1 MSDIYVFSSNDNT
14 NDYTTMGLVGA
25 LTPTE
30 CTFKETANGES
41 IVELTHPIDTF
52 GRYTALQRGNIL
64 AVPVPVRTTP
74 EIHDGKCVTTVWTYK
89 VKPLNQLTSTAQR
102 TLYMW
107 RFSSAPKVAVL
118 NPGEEI
124 TVIYKANE
132 EEPASGEEDIHP
144 WKAKSKRGEGWID
157 PDALELVTTHSIED
171 DPAAIEEIQS
181 PWTVT
186 KQYFRIYETKK
197 SLDEINVTARHISYD
212 LLYNMTRYRMGYE
225 ASLQDILDGVL
236 GNCYAEH
243 QFSAYTTLDATQ
255 TGNWYDLRN
264 PIDVFLNADD
274 GLCARFGV
282 DLIRDNYNLYFLKN
296 PGINRGVRIQYG
308 KNMTGVDFTSSEDE
322 VATRIVPVGEKEDGT
337 KLYLDDEIA
346 FPGVLKYNSRGNTV
360 KELQRRLVQ
369 LGYSVGS
376 TGVDGI
382 FEWRTENGLNA
393 FKADANL
400 PQDGIYDEA
409 THEALME
416 ALGISSQPYID
427 SEHIND
433 YPIIHVYELKCEN
446 CTVGTQEDG
455 GGKVTEEIARARMR
469 QQVEDL
475 LESGCDLPKIEMS
488 VEFVNLGDTE
498 EYKQF
503 RNLENCFLY
512 DYVIVQHPTMDI
524 DVTAQIMEIE
534 WDCLLDRMVSVE
546 IGSVGKTLANTGIT
560 SWQIPNGFS
569 GSKIAGGTIPGG
581 ALQSDIISVRHMQ
594 ANSINTE
601 ALQAACVTAVK
612 IAAGAIEANHISVE
626 AIDAVLANIDTAVI
640 EKAEIDWA
648 EIASLA
654 AEIANIA
661 KAQITEA
668 NINQANINWANI
680 ANLSAAVAQIARAE
694 IENAVIT
701 SAQIDDL
708 AAAVAEIVHAE
719 VGVGEFNLA
728 EIKNLLANALIL
740 EQGSAGSM
748 TITNLIVTQAN
759 MLGAVIKNLVIPGE
773 DGKYYEIVVGTDG
786 KLSTEEVTVTEG
798 EIEAGELDD
807 GRQIVTTTV
816 NAESIN
822 GTSITAQQ
830 AILNTI
836 LTQALTAGQITAGE
850 ALIASATI
858 PTLYTTSIEAI
869 GNSLTFSA
877 NEKIQMI
884 VSNLNGTTEDL
895 TAYIAATNAELENLQ
910 GQIDGAITTWFYEVA
925 PANSNP
931 PASGWTTTE
940 EKNIHLGDLYYDTIT
955 GYCYRW
961 QVQNNLYGWQRI
973 TDTDVTKALSD
984 AAAAQDTADSKRRV
998 FVSTPVPPYDVGD
1011 LWTQGAA
1018 GEILRCQTAKT
1029 GQQSYAA
1036 GDWVKAS
1043 KYTDDAKAEA
1053 VEAELETQVSIL
1065 DGKIELRATKA
1076 EVEAVEKK
1084 IDGLEVGGTNLL
1096 RETRSFINWEVPS
1109 DSVDYVTTAK
1119 DAEDFTVATVSVS
1132 GATGNTWKRIASP
1145 EIAASSV
1152 KEKQFVVSVM
1162 CMVDDV
1168 DALEG
1173 MYPVIGVSGYVED
1186 GSPWTRNV
1194 YKAVSTE
1201 SSLTNQP
1208 ELISGQWFKFC
1219 LYGSFTED
1227 FLSNTDAQVP
1237 WADIAEFRVLLYLQ
1251 RNGRIHWKQAKL
1263 EIGTVATDWSPAP
1276 QDTEPYVSDEPPD
1289 REPVTGRLWVDESE
1303 QPSVIR
1309 KWRGADVPTAREYTY
1324 DVYGRGKN
1332 LIPPPA
1338 SAQTAGGV
1346 TYTPQSDGTI
1356 IASGTCSGTGS
1367 LTLYKGVL
1375 PPGEYTISGGAG
1387 GIQVILG
1394 VIDNRDYWVRTIV
1407 YSSNGVARTGVVDAL
1422 SGSEAYHRVYLQP
1435 VSSLVGTE
1443 VDNIIISPQLE
1454 HGSAAT
1460 GFEAYEDIPALS
1472 IDNAHGQIKS
1482 VAVEAGCDAAWKNL
1496 IDINNLTLTLNTA
1509 STIRKDQIRIYTTG
1523 NGGTWRGASTPR
1535 FLLRAGVAYTLS
1547 ARLVTCVSGDARV
1560 SARRASDN
1568 VIINDLSLDFGDQP
1582 ASMHKTYTPDA
1593 DIEVYFTAFCSN
1605 STVLTGD
1612 VTFRGIQ
1619 LETGE
1624 TATAYEA
1631 YKGLAGQESVK
1642 ITACGKNLFDLSTLA
1657 PSHAGTAVETGE
1669 NSVHVSTTGSGG
1681 VYRGANSEPFWI
1693 RKGVP
1698 YALSAT
1704 LAEYGSGNARV
1715 GLRGAD
1721 DDTFLDGAY
1730 VIFAAAT
1737 GRLTAAF
1744 TPASDGRVYLS
1755 ALCTDGTTLT
1765 GDCTFADIQ
1774 LEAGNAATEYE
1785 PYHNMGGGEI
1795 RAGGNAADPN
1805 EIEYGGLYGPSE
1817 ENPGA
1822 EWVTNTR
1829 LRTGYIPLPNA
1840 LIDGV
1845 FKVNV
1850 IPSGLALTAAYM
1862 FDADKQML
1870 GSSISNAVPG
1880 GYVRLVF
1887 RDAESSSAE
1896 IGNDMLEAL
1905 RENLEVYV
1913 DALYGLPG
1921 AKDTVEISVDGDVLV
1936 TRRTGAMEL
1945 NGTEDWTNGFTV
1957 TSVGGLHFTAC
1968 SVNNIKS
1975 VPNDNT
1981 IPKILCSHYPAAAAN
1996 RAWSYENP
2004 VIVQSNNDFNGK
2016 SVRFMTDSASLSEWK
2031 AYLAAQ
2037 YAAGTPVT
2045 VVYELVEPVTE
2056 AMTAIAPITTEP
2068 GQINIL
2074 TDADALTA
2082 TLHGS
2087 GWETVNDTSGLRVDL
2102 SEVDDTLAAL
2112 EEKFG
2117 TLGDTV
2123 AQHAEFIV
2131 SPDKIFAQVAE
2142 ASKYNE
2148 QINALRVEIE
2158 ANTDGITLRKNEIEA
2173 IGDRVS
2179 NIERGVH
2186 IDGSDIGLYS
2196 SDSPFETHVTHEGVV
2211 ISENDMPTITVKEN
2225 KMTSPRAH
2233 ITDSLIFGADA
2244 AVAFRCVN
2252 GHFMMLRYGG

>member
-41 IVELTHPIDTF
+41 IVELTHPIDAF

-74 EIHDGKCVTTVWTYK
+74 EIRDGQCVTTVWTYK

-197 SLDEINVTARHISYD
+197 TIDEISVTARHISYD

-322 VATRIVPVGEKEDGT
+322 VATRIVPVGEKADGT

-376 TGVDGI
+376 TGIDGI
-382 FEWRTENGLNA
+382 FQWRTENGLNA
-393 FKADANL
+393 FKADAGL
-400 PQDGIYDEA
+400 SQDGIYDEA

-488 VEFVNLGDTE
+488 VEFINLGDTE

-594 ANSINTE
+594 AESINTE

-668 NINQANINWANI
+668 NIDEANINWANI
-680 ANLSAAVAQIARAE
+680 ANLTAAVAQIAEAE
-694 IENAVIT
+694 IANATIGT
-701 SAQIDDL
+701 AQIDDL
-708 AAAVAEIVHAE
+708 NAVVAEIIHAQ
-719 VGVGEFNLA
+719 VATGDFSLA
-728 EIKNLLANALIL
+728 EIENLLANALIL

-759 MLGAVIKNLVIPGE
+759 MLGAVIKNLVIPGV

-786 KLSTEEVTVTEG
+786 ELSTEEVTVTEG

-910 GQIDGAITTWFYEVA
+910 GQIDGAITTWFYEV
-925 PANSNP
+925 PPENTNP
-931 PASGWTTTE
+931 PASEWTTTE
-940 EKNIHLGDLYYDTIT
+940 QKNIHLGDLYYDTIA

-961 QVQNNLYGWQRI
+961 QVQNNAYGWQRI

-1053 VEAELETQVSIL
+1053 VEAELEAQVNIL
-1065 DGKIELRATKA
+1065 EGKIELRATKT
-1076 EVEAVEKK
+1076 EVEAAQSAADEAQSEAEFAKPY
-1084 IDGLEVGGTNLL
+1084 ISGTPP
-1096 RETRSFINWEVPS
+1096 EEAPEAGKMW
-1109 DSVDYVTTAK
+1109 VD
-1119 DAEDFTVATVSVS
+1119 
-1132 GATGNTWKRIASP
+1132 TGVSP
-1145 EIAASSV
+1145 EV
-1152 KEKQFVVSVM
+1152 
-1162 CMVDDV
+1162 
-1168 DALEG
+1168 
-1173 MYPVIGVSGYVED
+1173 
-1186 GSPWTRNV
+1186 WR
-1194 YKAVSTE
+1194 
-1201 SSLTNQP
+1201 
-1208 ELISGQWFKFC
+1208 
-1219 LYGSFTED
+1219 
-1227 FLSNTDAQVP
+1227 
-1237 WADIAEFRVLLYLQ
+1237 R
-1251 RNGRIHWKQAKL
+1251 
-1263 EIGTVATDWSPAP
+1263 
-1276 QDTEPYVSDEPPD
+1276 
-1289 REPVTGRLWVDESE
+1289 
-1303 QPSVIR
+1303 
-1309 KWRGADVPTAREYTY
+1309 WRGADVATAREYTETR
-1324 DVYGRGKN
+1324 VGCGKN
-1332 LIPPPA
+1332 LLNDASIVSANTANTTVMIDGHAVRIQGTGATYRSGHTHIYLPA
-1338 SAQTAGGV
+1338 G
-1346 TYTPQSDGTI
+1346 TYTIKAD
-1356 IASGTCSGTGS
+1356 IAVTS
-1367 LTLYKGVL
+1367 
-1375 PPGEYTISGGAG
+1375 
-1387 GIQVILG
+1387 
-1394 VIDNRDYWVRTIV
+1394 
-1407 YSSNGVARTGVVDAL
+1407 GVARITRRASTDGGRTYPSATTDGAPSGANGYTFTVERGGEWNRISFYATWATAEDGDVTYSNIRLYAGTDA
-1422 SGSEAYHRVYLQP
+1422 
-1435 VSSLVGTE
+1435 TE
-1443 VDNIIISPQLE
+1443 FVP
-1454 HGSAAT
+1454 
-1460 GFEAYEDIPALS
+1460 YEDVPFLALNN
-1472 IDNAHGQIKS
+1472 DAGQLQS
-1482 VAVEAGCDAAWKNL
+1482 VAVEAGCEVAWKNL
-1496 IDINNLTLTLNTA
+1496 IDIKAMTLT
-1509 STIRKDQIRIYTTG
+1509 
-1523 NGGTWRGASTPR
+1523 
-1535 FLLRAGVAYTLS
+1535 
-1547 ARLVTCVSGDARV
+1547 
-1560 SARRASDN
+1560 
-1568 VIINDLSLDFGDQP
+1568 
-1582 ASMHKTYTPDA
+1582 
-1593 DIEVYFTAFCSN
+1593 SN
-1605 STVLTGD
+1605 
-1612 VTFRGIQ
+1612 
-1619 LETGE
+1619 

-1631 YKGLAGQESVK
+1631 YKGLVGQESVK

-1657 PSHAGTAVETGE
+1657 ASHTDVTLVAGE

-1681 VYRGANSEPFWI
+1681 VYRGGRSTPFWI

-1704 LAEYGSGNARV
+1704 LAEYVSGNARV
-1715 GLRGAD
+1715 GLRNTYTN
-1721 DDTFLDGAY
+1721 TFLTGAA
-1730 VIFAAAT
+1730 VVFGSTA
-1737 GRLTAAF
+1737 GRLTATF
-1744 TPASDGRVYLS
+1744 TPTSDELVYLS

-1765 GDCTFADIQ
+1765 GDCTFANIQ
-1774 LEAGNAATEYE
+1774 LEIGNAATEYE
-1785 PYHNMGGGEI
+1785 PYRELSNSVIHI
-1795 RAGGNAADPN
+1795 GGNALDPA

-1817 ENPGA
+1817 ENPGS

-1840 LIDGV
+1840 LIEGV
-1845 FKVNV
+1845 FKISA
-1850 IPSGLALTAAYM
+1850 IPSSLVLNAVYM
-1862 FDADKQML
+1862 FNADKQIL
-1870 GSSISNAVPG
+1870 GSSTSDAVPG
-1880 GYVRLVF
+1880 GYMRLTF
-1887 RDAESSSAE
+1887 RDAESGSAE
-1896 IGNDMLEAL
+1896 ISNDALEAL
-1905 RENLEVYV
+1905 REGLEVYV
-1913 DALYGLPG
+1913 DALYGLPE
-1921 AKDTVEISVDGDVLV
+1921 AMDSVDVSVDGDVLV
-1936 TRRTGAMEL
+1936 TRRTKIITMDGA
-1945 NGTEDWTNGFTV
+1945 N
-1957 TSVGGLHFTAC
+1957 
-1968 SVNNIKS
+1968 KS
-1975 VPNDNT
+1975 AVVST
-1981 IPKILCSHYPAAAAN
+1981 IPCASGAYAYVTNAVDGLLADDFPALCSHFAVVSKNAPTSQCAAGTMMAGLSSSGVPNIWFFSDQPTAEAFN
-1996 RAWSYENP
+1996 AWLE
-2004 VIVQSNNDFNGK
+2004 
-2016 SVRFMTDSASLSEWK
+2016 
-2031 AYLAAQ
+2031 AQ
-2037 YAAGTPVT
+2037 AEAGTPVQ
-2045 VVYELVEPVTE
+2045 VVYALAEPKTE
-2056 AMTAIAPITTEP
+2056 AMTAVASIAPES

-2074 TDADALTA
+2074 VDADALTA
-2082 TLHGS
+2082 TIYGS
-2087 GWETVNDTSGLRVDL
+2087 GWEIVNDTSGLRVDI
-2102 SEVDDTLAAL
+2102 SEIDDTLATL
-2112 EEKFG
+2112 EEEFG
-2117 TLGDTV
+2117 MLGDTV
-2123 AQHAEFIV
+2123 AQHSEFIV

-2158 ANTDGITLRKNEIEA
+2158 ANADGITLRKEEIEA
-2173 IGDRVS
+2173 VGGRVS
-2179 NIERGVH
+2179 NIESGVH

-2211 ISENDMPTITVKEN
+2211 ISENDMAMITVKEN
-2225 KMTSPRAH
+2225 KMTSPRVHA
-2233 ITDSLIFGADA
+2233 TDSLIFGADA
-2244 AVAFRCVN
+2244 AVAFRCAN

>member
-14 NDYTTMGLVGA
+14 NDYSTMGLVGA

-41 IVELTHPIDTF
+41 IVELTHPLDSF

-64 AVPVPVRTTP
+64 AVPVPVRTMP
-74 EIHDGKCVTTVWTYK
+74 EIHNGEYVTDVWTYK
-89 VKPLNQLTSTAQR
+89 LKPLSQLTSAAQR

-107 RFSSAPKVAVL
+107 RFSDSPKVALLQEGDEV
-118 NPGEEI
+118 
-124 TVIYKANE
+124 TVTWKANE
-132 EEPASGEEDIHP
+132 NDPASGDQEDNHP
-144 WKAKSKRGEGWID
+144 WKVRSKYGEGWVV
-157 PDALELVTTHSIED
+157 PDSFELVKQHDISGDANSIQEV
-171 DPAAIEEIQS
+171 QS
-181 PWTVT
+181 PWMVT
-186 KQYFRIYETKK
+186 TQYFRIYETQK
-197 SLDEINVTARHISYD
+197 SIDEIAVSARHISYD
-212 LLYNMTRYRMGYE
+212 LLYNLTNYRNGFST
-225 ASLQDILDGVL
+225 SLQDILDGVL
-236 GNCYAEH
+236 NGCYAQH
-243 QFSAYTTLDATQ
+243 QFSAYTTLEGDQ
-255 TGNWYDLRN
+255 SGNYYDDRN
-264 PIDVFLNADD
+264 PIDIFLNEED
-274 GLCARFGV
+274 GLCKRFGV
-282 DLIRDNYNLYFLKN
+282 DVIRDNYNLYFLKN

-308 KNMTGVDFTSSEDE
+308 KNMTGIDFTTSDDE

-337 KLYLDDEIA
+337 KLYLDDSIA
-346 FPGVLKYNSRGNTV
+346 FPGTLQYGSRGNTV
-360 KELQRRLVQ
+360 KELQSRLVS

-376 TGVDGI
+376 TGIDGI

-393 FKADANL
+393 FKADAGL
-400 PQDGIYDEA
+400 PENGIYDEE
-409 THEALME
+409 THKALME
-416 ALGISSQPYID
+416 ALGITSEPYID

-433 YPIIHVYELKCEN
+433 YPIIHVYELQCEN
-446 CTVGTQEDG
+446 CTVGTEEDG

-469 QQVEDL
+469 EQAEKL
-475 LESGCDLPKIEMS
+475 LENGCDQPKIEMS
-488 VEFVNLGDTE
+488 VEFINLGDTE

-594 ANSINTE
+594 AESINTE

-668 NINQANINWANI
+668 NIDEANINWANI
-680 ANLSAAVAQIARAE
+680 ANLTAAVAQIAEAE
-694 IENAVIT
+694 IANATIGT
-701 SAQIDDL
+701 AQIDDL
-708 AAAVAEIVHAE
+708 NAAVAEIIHAQ
-719 VGVGEFNLA
+719 VATGDFSLA

-759 MLGAVIKNLVIPGE
+759 MLGAVIKNLVIPGV

-786 KLSTEEVTVTEG
+786 ELSTEEVTVTEG

-910 GQIDGAITTWFYEVA
+910 GQIDGAITTWFYEV
-925 PANSNP
+925 PPENTNP
-931 PASGWTTTE
+931 PASEWTTTE
-940 EKNIHLGDLYYDTIT
+940 QKNIHLGDLYYDTIT

-961 QVQNNLYGWQRI
+961 QVQNNAYGWQRI

-1053 VEAELETQVSIL
+1053 VEAELEAQVNIL
-1065 DGKIELRATKA
+1065 EGKIELRATKT
-1076 EVEAVEKK
+1076 EVEAAQSAADAAQSEAEFAKPY
-1084 IDGLEVGGTNLL
+1084 ISGTPP
-1096 RETRSFINWEVPS
+1096 EEAPEAGKMW
-1109 DSVDYVTTAK
+1109 VD
-1119 DAEDFTVATVSVS
+1119 
-1132 GATGNTWKRIASP
+1132 TGVSP
-1145 EIAASSV
+1145 EV
-1152 KEKQFVVSVM
+1152 
-1162 CMVDDV
+1162 
-1168 DALEG
+1168 
-1173 MYPVIGVSGYVED
+1173 
-1186 GSPWTRNV
+1186 WR
-1194 YKAVSTE
+1194 
-1201 SSLTNQP
+1201 
-1208 ELISGQWFKFC
+1208 
-1219 LYGSFTED
+1219 
-1227 FLSNTDAQVP
+1227 
-1237 WADIAEFRVLLYLQ
+1237 R
-1251 RNGRIHWKQAKL
+1251 
-1263 EIGTVATDWSPAP
+1263 
-1276 QDTEPYVSDEPPD
+1276 
-1289 REPVTGRLWVDESE
+1289 
-1303 QPSVIR
+1303 
-1309 KWRGADVPTAREYTY
+1309 WRGADVATAREYTETR
-1324 DVYGRGKN
+1324 VGCGKN
-1332 LIPPPA
+1332 LLNDASIVSANTANTTVMIDGHAVRIQGTGATYRSGHTHIYLPA
-1338 SAQTAGGV
+1338 G
-1346 TYTPQSDGTI
+1346 TYTIKAD
-1356 IASGTCSGTGS
+1356 IAVTS
-1367 LTLYKGVL
+1367 
-1375 PPGEYTISGGAG
+1375 
-1387 GIQVILG
+1387 
-1394 VIDNRDYWVRTIV
+1394 
-1407 YSSNGVARTGVVDAL
+1407 GVARIARRASTDGGRTYPSATTDGAPSGANGYTFTVERGGEWNRISFYATWATAEDGDVTYSNIRLYAGTDA
-1422 SGSEAYHRVYLQP
+1422 
-1435 VSSLVGTE
+1435 TE
-1443 VDNIIISPQLE
+1443 FVP
-1454 HGSAAT
+1454 
-1460 GFEAYEDIPALS
+1460 YEDVPFLALNN
-1472 IDNAHGQIKS
+1472 DAGQLQS
-1482 VAVEAGCDAAWKNL
+1482 VAVEAGCEVAWKNL
-1496 IDINNLTLTLNTA
+1496 IDIKAMTLTSNTA
-1509 STIRKDQIRIYTTG
+1509 SAISGDQIRVYTTG
-1523 NGGTWRGASTPR
+1523 DGGTWRGAKTPD
-1535 FLLRAGVAYTLS
+1535 FIVYAGVTYTLS
-1547 ARLVTCVSGDARV
+1547 ASLATYVSGNARLGLRG
-1560 SARRASDN
+1560 ADDN
-1568 VIINDLSLDFGDQP
+1568 TFISEAMLVFGSTTGKLT
-1582 ASMHKTYTPDA
+1582 ATFTP
-1593 DIEVYFTAFCSN
+1593 ETTRKVYFSALCTN
-1605 STVLTGD
+1605 STLTAGD

-1619 LETGE
+1619 METGE

-1631 YKGLAGQESVK
+1631 YKGLVGQESVK

-1657 PSHAGTAVETGE
+1657 ASHTDVTLVAGE

-1681 VYRGANSEPFWI
+1681 VYRGGRSTPFWI

-1704 LAEYGSGNARV
+1704 LAEYVSGNARV
-1715 GLRGAD
+1715 GLRNTYTN
-1721 DDTFLDGAY
+1721 TFLTGAA
-1730 VIFAAAT
+1730 VVFGSTA
-1737 GRLTAAF
+1737 GRLTATF
-1744 TPASDGRVYLS
+1744 TPTSDELVYLS

-1765 GDCTFADIQ
+1765 GDCTFANIQ
-1774 LEAGNAATEYE
+1774 LEIGNAATEYE
-1785 PYHNMGGGEI
+1785 PYRELSNSVIHI
-1795 RAGGNAADPN
+1795 GGNALDPA

-1817 ENPGA
+1817 ESPGS

-1840 LIDGV
+1840 LIEGV
-1845 FKVNV
+1845 FKISA
-1850 IPSGLALTAAYM
+1850 IPSSLVLNAVYI
-1862 FDADKQML
+1862 FNADKQIL
-1870 GSSISNAVPG
+1870 GSSTSDAVPG
-1880 GYVRLVF
+1880 GYMRLTF
-1887 RDAESSSAE
+1887 RDAESGSAE
-1896 IGNDMLEAL
+1896 ISNDALEAL
-1905 RENLEVYV
+1905 REGLEVYV
-1913 DALYGLPG
+1913 DALYGLPE
-1921 AKDTVEISVDGDVLV
+1921 AMDSVDVSVDGDVLV
-1936 TRRTGAMEL
+1936 TRRTKTITMDGA
-1945 NGTEDWTNGFTV
+1945 N
-1957 TSVGGLHFTAC
+1957 
-1968 SVNNIKS
+1968 KS
-1975 VPNDNT
+1975 AVVST
-1981 IPKILCSHYPAAAAN
+1981 IPCASGAYAYVTNAVDGLLADDFPALCSHFAVVSKNAPTSQCVAGTMMAGLSSSGVPNIWFFSDQPTAEAFN
-1996 RAWSYENP
+1996 AWLE
-2004 VIVQSNNDFNGK
+2004 
-2016 SVRFMTDSASLSEWK
+2016 
-2031 AYLAAQ
+2031 AQ
-2037 YAAGTPVT
+2037 AEAGTPVQ
-2045 VVYELVEPVTE
+2045 VVYALAEPKTE
-2056 AMTAIAPITTEP
+2056 AMTAVAPITPES

-2074 TDADALTA
+2074 VDADALTA
-2082 TLHGS
+2082 TIYGS
-2087 GWETVNDTSGLRVDL
+2087 GWEIVNDTSGLRVDI
-2102 SEVDDTLAAL
+2102 SEIDDTLATL
-2112 EEKFG
+2112 EEEFG
-2117 TLGDTV
+2117 MLGDTV
-2123 AQHAEFIV
+2123 AQHSEFIV

-2158 ANTDGITLRKNEIEA
+2158 ANADGITLRKEEIEA
-2173 IGDRVS
+2173 IGGRVS
-2179 NIERGVH
+2179 NIESGVH

-2196 SDSPFETHVTHEGVV
+2196 SDSPFETHVTHKGVV
-2211 ISENDMPTITVKEN
+2211 ISENDMAMITVKEN
-2225 KMTSPRAH
+2225 KMTSPRVHA
-2233 ITDSLIFGADA
+2233 TDSLIFGADA

-2252 GHFMMLRYGG
+2252 GHFMMFRYGG

>member
-14 NDYTTMGLVGA
+14 NDYSTMGLVGA

-41 IVELTHPIDTF
+41 IVELTHPLDSF

-74 EIHDGKCVTTVWTYK
+74 EIQNGEYVTDVWTYK
-89 VKPLNQLTSTAQR
+89 LKPLSQLTSAAQR

-107 RFSSAPKVAVL
+107 RFSDSPKVALLQEGDEV
-118 NPGEEI
+118 
-124 TVIYKANE
+124 TVTWKANE
-132 EEPASGEEDIHP
+132 NDPASGDQEDNHP
-144 WKAKSKRGEGWID
+144 WKVRSKYGEGWVV
-157 PDALELVTTHSIED
+157 PDSFELVKQHDISGDANSIQEV
-171 DPAAIEEIQS
+171 QS
-181 PWTVT
+181 PWMVT
-186 KQYFRIYETKK
+186 TQYFRIYETQK
-197 SLDEINVTARHISYD
+197 SIDEIAVSARHISYD
-212 LLYNMTRYRMGYE
+212 LLYNLTNYRNGFST
-225 ASLQDILDGVL
+225 SLQDILDGVL
-236 GNCYAEH
+236 NGCYAQH
-243 QFSAYTTLDATQ
+243 QFSAYTTLEGDQ
-255 TGNWYDLRN
+255 SGNYYDDRN
-264 PIDVFLNADD
+264 PIDIFLNEED
-274 GLCARFGV
+274 GLCKRFGV
-282 DLIRDNYNLYFLKN
+282 DVIRDNYNLYFLKN

-308 KNMTGVDFTSSEDE
+308 KNMTGIDFTTSDDE

-337 KLYLDDEIA
+337 KLYLDDSIA
-346 FPGVLKYNSRGNTV
+346 FPGTLQYGSRGNTV
-360 KELQRRLVQ
+360 KELQSRLVS

-376 TGVDGI
+376 TGIDGI

-393 FKADANL
+393 FKADAGL
-400 PQDGIYDEA
+400 PENGIYDEE
-409 THEALME
+409 THKALME
-416 ALGISSQPYID
+416 ALGITSEPYID

-433 YPIIHVYELKCEN
+433 YPIIHVYELQCEN
-446 CTVGTQEDG
+446 CTVGTEEDG

-469 QQVEDL
+469 EQAEKL
-475 LESGCDLPKIEMS
+475 LENGCDQPKIEMS
-488 VEFVNLGDTE
+488 VEFINLGDTE

-594 ANSINTE
+594 AESINTE

-668 NINQANINWANI
+668 NIDEANINWANI
-680 ANLSAAVAQIARAE
+680 ANLTAAVAQIAEAE
-694 IENAVIT
+694 IANATIGT
-701 SAQIDDL
+701 AQIDDL
-708 AAAVAEIVHAE
+708 NAAVAEIIHAQ
-719 VGVGEFNLA
+719 VATGDFSLA

-759 MLGAVIKNLVIPGE
+759 MLGAVIQNLVIPGT

-786 KLSTEEVTVTEG
+786 NLSTEEVTVTEG

-910 GQIDGAITTWFYEVA
+910 GQIDGAITTWFYEV
-925 PANSNP
+925 PPENTNP
-931 PASGWTTTE
+931 PASEWTTTE
-940 EKNIHLGDLYYDTIT
+940 QKNIHLGDLYYDAIT

-961 QVQNNLYGWQRI
+961 QVQNNAYGWQRI

-1053 VEAELETQVSIL
+1053 VEAELEAQVNIL
-1065 DGKIELRATKA
+1065 EGKIELRATKT
-1076 EVEAVEKK
+1076 EVEAAQSAADEAQSEAEFAKPY
-1084 IDGLEVGGTNLL
+1084 ISGTPP
-1096 RETRSFINWEVPS
+1096 EEAPEAGKMW
-1109 DSVDYVTTAK
+1109 VD
-1119 DAEDFTVATVSVS
+1119 
-1132 GATGNTWKRIASP
+1132 TGVSP
-1145 EIAASSV
+1145 EV
-1152 KEKQFVVSVM
+1152 
-1162 CMVDDV
+1162 
-1168 DALEG
+1168 
-1173 MYPVIGVSGYVED
+1173 
-1186 GSPWTRNV
+1186 WR
-1194 YKAVSTE
+1194 
-1201 SSLTNQP
+1201 
-1208 ELISGQWFKFC
+1208 
-1219 LYGSFTED
+1219 
-1227 FLSNTDAQVP
+1227 
-1237 WADIAEFRVLLYLQ
+1237 R
-1251 RNGRIHWKQAKL
+1251 
-1263 EIGTVATDWSPAP
+1263 
-1276 QDTEPYVSDEPPD
+1276 
-1289 REPVTGRLWVDESE
+1289 
-1303 QPSVIR
+1303 
-1309 KWRGADVPTAREYTY
+1309 WRGADVATAREYTETR
-1324 DVYGRGKN
+1324 VGCGKN
-1332 LIPPPA
+1332 LLNDASIVSANTANTTVMIDGHAVRIQGTGATYRSGHTHIYLPA
-1338 SAQTAGGV
+1338 G
-1346 TYTPQSDGTI
+1346 TYTIKAD
-1356 IASGTCSGTGS
+1356 IAVTS
-1367 LTLYKGVL
+1367 
-1375 PPGEYTISGGAG
+1375 
-1387 GIQVILG
+1387 
-1394 VIDNRDYWVRTIV
+1394 
-1407 YSSNGVARTGVVDAL
+1407 GVARITRRASTDGGRTYPSATTDGAPSGANGYTFTVERGGEWNCISFYATWATAEDGDVTYSNIRLYAGTDA
-1422 SGSEAYHRVYLQP
+1422 
-1435 VSSLVGTE
+1435 TE
-1443 VDNIIISPQLE
+1443 FVP
-1454 HGSAAT
+1454 
-1460 GFEAYEDIPALS
+1460 YEDVPFLALNN
-1472 IDNAHGQIKS
+1472 DAGQLQS
-1482 VAVEAGCDAAWKNL
+1482 VAVEAGCEVAWKNL
-1496 IDINNLTLTLNTA
+1496 IDIKAMTLTSNTA
-1509 STIRKDQIRIYTTG
+1509 SAISGDQIRVYTTG
-1523 NGGTWRGASTPR
+1523 DGGTWRGAKTPD
-1535 FLLRAGVAYTLS
+1535 FIVYAGVTYTLS
-1547 ARLVTCVSGDARV
+1547 ASLATYVSGNARLGLRG
-1560 SARRASDN
+1560 ADDN
-1568 VIINDLSLDFGDQP
+1568 TFISEAMLVFGSTTGKLT
-1582 ASMHKTYTPDA
+1582 ATFTP
-1593 DIEVYFTAFCSN
+1593 ETTRKVYFSALCTN
-1605 STVLTGD
+1605 STLTAGD

-1631 YKGLAGQESVK
+1631 YKGLVGQESVK

-1657 PSHAGTAVETGE
+1657 ASHTDVTLVAGE

-1681 VYRGANSEPFWI
+1681 VYRGGRSTPFWI

-1704 LAEYGSGNARV
+1704 LAEYVSGNARV
-1715 GLRGAD
+1715 GLRNTYTN
-1721 DDTFLDGAY
+1721 TFLTGAS
-1730 VIFAAAT
+1730 VVFGSTA
-1737 GRLTAAF
+1737 GRLTATF
-1744 TPASDGRVYLS
+1744 TPTFDELVYLS

-1765 GDCTFADIQ
+1765 GDCTFANIQ
-1774 LEAGNAATEYE
+1774 LEIGSTATEYE
-1785 PYHNMGGGEI
+1785 PYRELSNSVIHI
-1795 RAGGNAADPN
+1795 GGNALDPA

-1817 ENPGA
+1817 ENPGS

-1840 LIDGV
+1840 LIEGV
-1845 FKVNV
+1845 FKISA
-1850 IPSGLALTAAYM
+1850 IPSSLVLNAVYM
-1862 FDADKQML
+1862 FNADKQIL
-1870 GSSISNAVPG
+1870 GSSTSDAVPG
-1880 GYVRLVF
+1880 GYMRLTF
-1887 RDAESSSAE
+1887 RDAESGSAE
-1896 IGNDMLEAL
+1896 ISNDALEAL
-1905 RENLEVYV
+1905 REGLEVYV
-1913 DALYGLPG
+1913 DALYGLPE
-1921 AKDTVEISVDGDVLV
+1921 AMDSVDVSVDGDVLV
-1936 TRRTGAMEL
+1936 TRRTKIITMDGA
-1945 NGTEDWTNGFTV
+1945 N
-1957 TSVGGLHFTAC
+1957 
-1968 SVNNIKS
+1968 KS
-1975 VPNDNT
+1975 AVVST
-1981 IPKILCSHYPAAAAN
+1981 IPCASGAYAYMTNAVDGLLADDFPALCSHFAVVSKNAPTSQCAAGTMMAGLSSSGVPNIWFFSDQPTAEAFN
-1996 RAWSYENP
+1996 AWLE
-2004 VIVQSNNDFNGK
+2004 
-2016 SVRFMTDSASLSEWK
+2016 
-2031 AYLAAQ
+2031 AQ
-2037 YAAGTPVT
+2037 AEAGTPVQ
-2045 VVYELVEPVTE
+2045 VVYALAEPKTE
-2056 AMTAIAPITTEP
+2056 AMTAVAPIAPES

-2074 TDADALTA
+2074 VDADALTA
-2082 TLHGS
+2082 TIYGS
-2087 GWETVNDTSGLRVDL
+2087 GWEIVNDTSGLRVDI
-2102 SEVDDTLAAL
+2102 SEIDDTLATL
-2112 EEKFG
+2112 EEEFG
-2117 TLGDTV
+2117 MLGDTV
-2123 AQHAEFIV
+2123 AQHSEFIV

-2158 ANTDGITLRKNEIEA
+2158 ANADGITLRKEEIEA
-2173 IGDRVS
+2173 VGGRVS
-2179 NIERGVH
+2179 NIESGVH

-2211 ISENDMPTITVKEN
+2211 ISENDMAMITVKEN
-2225 KMTSPRAH
+2225 KMTSPRIHA
-2233 ITDSLIFGADA
+2233 TDSLIFGADA
-2244 AVAFRCVN
+2244 AVAFRCAN

>member
-1 MSDIYVFSSNDNT
+1 MSDIYVFGSNDNT
-14 NDYTTMGLVGA
+14 NDYSTMGLVGA

-41 IVELTHPIDTF
+41 IVELTHPLDSF

-74 EIHDGKCVTTVWTYK
+74 EIHNGEYVTDVWTYK
-89 VKPLNQLTSTAQR
+89 LKPLSQLTSAAQR

-107 RFSSAPKVAVL
+107 RFSDSPKVALLQEGDEV
-118 NPGEEI
+118 
-124 TVIYKANE
+124 TVTWKANE
-132 EEPASGEEDIHP
+132 NDPASGDQEDNHP
-144 WKAKSKRGEGWID
+144 WKVRSKYGEGWVV
-157 PDALELVTTHSIED
+157 PDSFELVKQHDISGDANSIQEV
-171 DPAAIEEIQS
+171 QS
-181 PWTVT
+181 PWMVT
-186 KQYFRIYETKK
+186 TQYFRIYETQK
-197 SLDEINVTARHISYD
+197 SIDEIAVSARHISYD
-212 LLYNMTRYRMGYE
+212 LLYNLTNYRNGFST
-225 ASLQDILDGVL
+225 SLQDILDGVL
-236 GNCYAEH
+236 NGCYAQH
-243 QFSAYTTLDATQ
+243 QFSAYTTLEGDQ
-255 TGNWYDLRN
+255 SGNYYDDRN
-264 PIDVFLNADD
+264 PIDIFLNEED
-274 GLCARFGV
+274 GLCKRFGV
-282 DLIRDNYNLYFLKN
+282 DVIRDNYNLYFLKN

-308 KNMTGVDFTSSEDE
+308 KNMTGIDFTTSDDE

-337 KLYLDDEIA
+337 KLYLDDSIA
-346 FPGVLKYNSRGNTV
+346 FPGTLKYGSRGNTV
-360 KELQRRLVQ
+360 KELQSRLVQ

-376 TGVDGI
+376 TGIDGI

-393 FKADANL
+393 FKADAGL
-400 PQDGIYDEA
+400 PENGIYDEE
-409 THEALME
+409 THKALME
-416 ALGISSQPYID
+416 ALGITSEPYID

-433 YPIIHVYELKCEN
+433 YPIIHVYELQCEN
-446 CTVGTQEDG
+446 CTVGTEEDG
-455 GGKVTEEIARARMR
+455 GGKVTEEVARARMR
-469 QQVEDL
+469 EQAEKL
-475 LESGCDLPKIEMS
+475 LENGCDQPKIEMS
-488 VEFVNLGDTE
+488 VEFINLGDTE

-594 ANSINTE
+594 AESINTE

-668 NINQANINWANI
+668 NIDEANINWANI
-680 ANLSAAVAQIARAE
+680 ANLTAAVAQIAEAE
-694 IENAVIT
+694 IANATIGT
-701 SAQIDDL
+701 AQIDDL
-708 AAAVAEIVHAE
+708 NAAVAEIIHAQ
-719 VGVGEFNLA
+719 VATGDFSLA

-759 MLGAVIKNLVIPGE
+759 MLGAVIKNLVIPGV

-786 KLSTEEVTVTEG
+786 ELSTEEVTVTEG

-910 GQIDGAITTWFYEVA
+910 GQIDGAITTWFYEV
-925 PANSNP
+925 PPENTNT
-931 PASGWTTTE
+931 PASEWTTTE
-940 EKNIHLGDLYYDTIT
+940 QKNIHLGDLYYDTIT

-961 QVQNNLYGWQRI
+961 QVQNNAYGWQRI

-1053 VEAELETQVSIL
+1053 VEAELEAQVNIL
-1065 DGKIELRATKA
+1065 EGKIELRATKT
-1076 EVEAVEKK
+1076 EVEAAQSAADAAQSEAEFAAPY
-1084 IDGLEVGGTNLL
+1084 ISGTPP
-1096 RETRSFINWEVPS
+1096 EEPPEAGKMW
-1109 DSVDYVTTAK
+1109 VD
-1119 DAEDFTVATVSVS
+1119 
-1132 GATGNTWKRIASP
+1132 TGVSP
-1145 EIAASSV
+1145 EV
-1152 KEKQFVVSVM
+1152 
-1162 CMVDDV
+1162 
-1168 DALEG
+1168 
-1173 MYPVIGVSGYVED
+1173 
-1186 GSPWTRNV
+1186 WR
-1194 YKAVSTE
+1194 
-1201 SSLTNQP
+1201 
-1208 ELISGQWFKFC
+1208 
-1219 LYGSFTED
+1219 
-1227 FLSNTDAQVP
+1227 
-1237 WADIAEFRVLLYLQ
+1237 R
-1251 RNGRIHWKQAKL
+1251 
-1263 EIGTVATDWSPAP
+1263 
-1276 QDTEPYVSDEPPD
+1276 
-1289 REPVTGRLWVDESE
+1289 
-1303 QPSVIR
+1303 
-1309 KWRGADVPTAREYTY
+1309 WRGADVPTEREYTETR
-1324 DVYGRGKN
+1324 VGCGKN
-1332 LIPPPA
+1332 LLNDA
-1338 SAQTAGGV
+1338 SIVSANTANTTV
-1346 TYTPQSDGTI
+1346 MIDGHAVRI
-1356 IASGTCSGTGS
+1356 QGTGATYRS
-1367 LTLYKGVL
+1367 GHTHIYL
-1375 PPGEYTISGGAG
+1375 PAGAYTIKADIAVTS
-1387 GIQVILG
+1387 
-1394 VIDNRDYWVRTIV
+1394 
-1407 YSSNGVARTGVVDAL
+1407 GVARITRRASTDGGRTYPSTITDSAPSGANGYTFTVAQGGEWNRLSFYVTWNAVEDGDVTYSNIRLYAGTDA
-1422 SGSEAYHRVYLQP
+1422 
-1435 VSSLVGTE
+1435 TE
-1443 VDNIIISPQLE
+1443 FVP
-1454 HGSAAT
+1454 
-1460 GFEAYEDIPALS
+1460 YEDVPFLALNN
-1472 IDNAHGQIKS
+1472 DAGQLQS
-1482 VAVEAGCDAAWKNL
+1482 VAVEAGCEVAWKNL
-1496 IDINNLTLTLNTA
+1496 IDIKAMTLTSNTA
-1509 STIRKDQIRIYTTG
+1509 SAISGDQIRVYTTG
-1523 NGGTWRGASTPR
+1523 DGGTWRGAKTPD
-1535 FLLRAGVAYTLS
+1535 FIVYAGVTYTLS
-1547 ARLVTCVSGDARV
+1547 ASLATYVSGNARLGLRG
-1560 SARRASDN
+1560 ADDN
-1568 VIINDLSLDFGDQP
+1568 TFISEAMLVFGSTTGKLT
-1582 ASMHKTYTPDA
+1582 ATFTP
-1593 DIEVYFTAFCSN
+1593 ETTRKVYFSALCTN
-1605 STVLTGD
+1605 STLTAGD

-1631 YKGLAGQESVK
+1631 YKGLVGQESVK

-1657 PSHAGTAVETGE
+1657 ASHTDVTLVAGE

-1681 VYRGANSEPFWI
+1681 VYRGGRSTPFWI

-1704 LAEYGSGNARV
+1704 LAEYVSGNARV
-1715 GLRGAD
+1715 GLRNTYTN
-1721 DDTFLDGAY
+1721 TFLTGAS
-1730 VIFAAAT
+1730 VVFGSTA
-1737 GRLTAAF
+1737 GRLTATF
-1744 TPASDGRVYLS
+1744 TPTFDELVYLS
-1755 ALCTDGTTLT
+1755 ALCTDDTTLT
-1765 GDCTFADIQ
+1765 GDCTFANIQ
-1774 LEAGNAATEYE
+1774 LEIGSTATEYE
-1785 PYHNMGGGEI
+1785 PYRELSNSVIHI
-1795 RAGGNAADPN
+1795 GGNALDPA

-1817 ENPGA
+1817 ENPGS

-1840 LIDGV
+1840 LIEGV
-1845 FKVNV
+1845 FKISA
-1850 IPSGLALTAAYM
+1850 IPSSLVLNAVYM
-1862 FDADKQML
+1862 FNADKQIL
-1870 GSSISNAVPG
+1870 GSSTSDAVPG
-1880 GYVRLVF
+1880 GYMRLTF
-1887 RDAESSSAE
+1887 RDAESGSAE
-1896 IGNDMLEAL
+1896 ISNDALEAL
-1905 RENLEVYV
+1905 REGLEVYV
-1913 DALYGLPG
+1913 DALYGLPE
-1921 AKDTVEISVDGDVLV
+1921 AMDSVDVSVDGDVLV
-1936 TRRTGAMEL
+1936 TRRTKIITMDGA
-1945 NGTEDWTNGFTV
+1945 N
-1957 TSVGGLHFTAC
+1957 
-1968 SVNNIKS
+1968 KS
-1975 VPNDNT
+1975 AVVST
-1981 IPKILCSHYPAAAAN
+1981 IPCASGAYAYVTNAVDGLLADDFPALCSHFAVVSKNAPTSQCAAGTMMAGLSSSGVPNIWFFSDQPTAEAFN
-1996 RAWSYENP
+1996 AWLE
-2004 VIVQSNNDFNGK
+2004 
-2016 SVRFMTDSASLSEWK
+2016 
-2031 AYLAAQ
+2031 AQ
-2037 YAAGTPVT
+2037 AEAGTPVQ
-2045 VVYELVEPVTE
+2045 VVYALAEPKTE
-2056 AMTAIAPITTEP
+2056 AMTAVAPIAPES

-2074 TDADALTA
+2074 VDADALTA
-2082 TLHGS
+2082 TIYGS
-2087 GWETVNDTSGLRVDL
+2087 GWEIVNDTSGLRVDI
-2102 SEVDDTLAAL
+2102 SEIDDTLATL
-2112 EEKFG
+2112 EEEFG
-2117 TLGDTV
+2117 MLGDTV
-2123 AQHAEFIV
+2123 AQHSEFIV

-2158 ANTDGITLRKNEIEA
+2158 ANADGITLRKEEIEA
-2173 IGDRVS
+2173 VGGRVS
-2179 NIERGVH
+2179 NIESGVH

>member
-14 NDYTTMGLVGA
+14 NDYSTMGLVGA

-41 IVELTHPIDTF
+41 IVELTHPLDSF

-74 EIHDGKCVTTVWTYK
+74 EIHNGQCVTTVWTYK

-107 RFSSAPKVAVL
+107 RFSSSPKVAVL
-118 NPGEEI
+118 NAGEEI
-124 TVIYKANE
+124 TVIWKANE
-132 EEPASGEEDIHP
+132 EEPATGQEDIHP
-144 WKAKSKRGEGWID
+144 WKAKSKYGEGWID

-197 SLDEINVTARHISYD
+197 SIDSISVTARHISYD
-212 LLYNMTRYRMGYE
+212 LLYNMTSYRMGFE
-225 ASLQDILDGVL
+225 ASLQEILDGVL
-236 GNCYAEH
+236 GDCYAEH
-243 QFSAYTTLDATQ
+243 QFSAHTNLEGTQ
-255 TGNWYDLRN
+255 TGNWYDQRN
-264 PIDVFLNADD
+264 PIDVFLNEDD
-274 GLCARFGV
+274 GLCKRFEV
-282 DLIRDNYNLYFLKN
+282 DLIRNNYDLYFLKN

-308 KNMTGVDFTSSEDE
+308 KNMTGIDFTTSDDE

-337 KLYLDDEIA
+337 KLYLDDSIA
-346 FPGVLKYNSRGNTV
+346 FPGTLQYGSRGNTV
-360 KELQRRLVQ
+360 KELQSRLVS

-376 TGVDGI
+376 TGIDGI

-393 FKADANL
+393 FKADAGL
-400 PQDGIYDEA
+400 PENGIYDEE

-416 ALGISSQPYID
+416 ALGITSEPYID

-433 YPIIHVYELKCEN
+433 YPIIHVYELQCEN
-446 CTVGTQEDG
+446 CTVGTEEDG

-469 QQVEDL
+469 EQAEKL
-475 LESGCDLPKIEMS
+475 LENGCDQPKIEMS
-488 VEFVNLGDTE
+488 VEFINLGDTE

-594 ANSINTE
+594 AESINTE

-612 IAAGAIEANHISVE
+612 IAAGAIEATHISVE

-648 EIASLA
+648 EIASLS

-680 ANLSAAVAQIARAE
+680 ANLTATVSNIANAI
-694 IENAVIT
+694 IEDATIS

-708 AAAVAEIVHAE
+708 NAVVAEIIHAQ
-719 VGVGEFNLA
+719 VATGDFSLA
-728 EIKNLLANALIL
+728 EIENLLASAFIL

-759 MLGAVIKNLVIPGE
+759 MLGAVIQNLVIPGT

-786 KLSTEEVTVTEG
+786 NLSTEEVTVTEG

-858 PTLYTTSIEAI
+858 PTFYTTSIEAI

-895 TAYIAATNAELENLQ
+895 TEYIAATNAELENLQ

-961 QVQNNLYGWQRI
+961 QVQNNAYGWQRI

-1053 VEAELETQVSIL
+1053 VEAELEAQVNIL
-1065 DGKIELRATKA
+1065 EGKIELRATKT
-1076 EVEAVEKK
+1076 EVEAAQSAADEAQSEAGFAKPY
-1084 IDGLEVGGTNLL
+1084 ISGTPP
-1096 RETRSFINWEVPS
+1096 EEAPEAGKMW
-1109 DSVDYVTTAK
+1109 VD
-1119 DAEDFTVATVSVS
+1119 
-1132 GATGNTWKRIASP
+1132 TGVSP
-1145 EIAASSV
+1145 EV
-1152 KEKQFVVSVM
+1152 
-1162 CMVDDV
+1162 
-1168 DALEG
+1168 
-1173 MYPVIGVSGYVED
+1173 
-1186 GSPWTRNV
+1186 WR
-1194 YKAVSTE
+1194 
-1201 SSLTNQP
+1201 
-1208 ELISGQWFKFC
+1208 
-1219 LYGSFTED
+1219 
-1227 FLSNTDAQVP
+1227 
-1237 WADIAEFRVLLYLQ
+1237 R
-1251 RNGRIHWKQAKL
+1251 
-1263 EIGTVATDWSPAP
+1263 
-1276 QDTEPYVSDEPPD
+1276 
-1289 REPVTGRLWVDESE
+1289 
-1303 QPSVIR
+1303 
-1309 KWRGADVPTAREYTY
+1309 WRGADVATAREYTETR
-1324 DVYGRGKN
+1324 VGCGKN
-1332 LIPPPA
+1332 LLNDASIVSANTANTTVMIDGHAVRIQGTGATYRSGHTHIYLPA
-1338 SAQTAGGV
+1338 G
-1346 TYTPQSDGTI
+1346 TYTIKAD
-1356 IASGTCSGTGS
+1356 IAVTS
-1367 LTLYKGVL
+1367 
-1375 PPGEYTISGGAG
+1375 
-1387 GIQVILG
+1387 
-1394 VIDNRDYWVRTIV
+1394 
-1407 YSSNGVARTGVVDAL
+1407 GVARITRRASTDGGRTYPSTTTDGAPSGANGYTFTVERGGEWNRISFYATWATAEDGDVTYSNIRLYAGTDA
-1422 SGSEAYHRVYLQP
+1422 
-1435 VSSLVGTE
+1435 TE
-1443 VDNIIISPQLE
+1443 FVP
-1454 HGSAAT
+1454 
-1460 GFEAYEDIPALS
+1460 YEDIPFLTFDNTQAQAL
-1472 IDNAHGQIKS
+1472 Q
-1482 VAVEAGCDAAWKNL
+1482 VEAEVGCDVTSKNM
-1496 IDINNLTLTLNTA
+1496 IDINSLTTTTNTNI
-1509 STIRKDQIRIYTTG
+1509 SVTTDQLRVYTTG
-1523 NGGTWRGASTPR
+1523 EGGTWKGGSTGG
-1535 FLLRAGVAYTLS
+1535 FVLRKGISYTLS
-1547 ARLVTCVSGDARV
+1547 AQLVEYVSGDAYIAIRN
-1560 SARRASDN
+1560 ASDN
-1568 VIINDLSLDFGDQP
+1568 TIISALSLDFGTTP
-1582 ASMHKTYTPDA
+1582 ARMSKTYTPDSNMR
-1593 DIEVYFTAFCSN
+1593 VYFTAFCSN
-1605 STVLTGD
+1605 NSVLTGD
-1612 VTFRGIQ
+1612 VTYRGIQ
-1619 LETGE
+1619 LEVGDE
-1624 TATAYEA
+1624 ATAYES
-1631 YKGLAGQESVK
+1631 YKGLAGKDQISIV
-1642 ITACGKNLFDLSTLA
+1642 ACGKNLINLDDFYLST
-1657 PSHAGTAVETGE
+1657 SNVEMDVSE
-1669 NSVHVSTTGSGG
+1669 NSVRVYTTGDGG
-1681 VYRGANSEPFWI
+1681 LWKGARTPAFWI
-1693 RKGVP
+1693 RKGVT
-1698 YALSAT
+1698 YTLSARLDT
-1704 LAEYGSGNARV
+1704 YVSGNARL
-1715 GLRGAD
+1715 GLRNSGTG
-1721 DDTFLDGAY
+1721 TFLDE
-1730 VIFAAAT
+1730 AT
-1737 GRLTAAF
+1737 VVFSSTPGMLTKTF
-1744 TPASDGRVYLS
+1744 TPESDEEVYFS
-1755 ALCTDGTTLT
+1755 MLCTNATVLV

-1774 LEAGNAATEYE
+1774 IEIGNSATEYE
-1785 PYHNMGGGEI
+1785 PYHDMGGGTITSDE
-1795 RAGGNAADPN
+1795 P
-1805 EIEYGGLYGPSE
+1805 
-1817 ENPGA
+1817 
-1822 EWVTNTR
+1822 
-1829 LRTGYIPLPNA
+1829 
-1840 LIDGV
+1840 
-1845 FKVNV
+1845 F
-1850 IPSGLALTAAYM
+1850 
-1862 FDADKQML
+1862 
-1870 GSSISNAVPG
+1870 
-1880 GYVRLVF
+1880 
-1887 RDAESSSAE
+1887 
-1896 IGNDMLEAL
+1896 
-1905 RENLEVYV
+1905 
-1913 DALYGLPG
+1913 YGLPG
-1921 AKDTVEISVDGDVLV
+1921 AEDTVEVSTDGDVLV
-1936 TRRTGAMEL
+1936 TRRTGVFIADGEQYAPYASTFSTPEGVYAYTAPLTGSGAAHKENFAGMCSH
-1945 NGTEDWTNGFTV
+1945 FTV
-1957 TSVGGLHFTAC
+1957 
-1968 SVNNIKS
+1968 
-1975 VPNDNT
+1975 
-1981 IPKILCSHYPAAAAN
+1981 IPRNA
-1996 RAWSYENP
+1996 
-2004 VIVQSNNDFNGK
+2004 VQSERVAGTAMLGIPNAGDGPQAWFFTTQETAEAFNAWLQQQ
-2016 SVRFMTDSASLSEWK
+2016 VD
-2031 AYLAAQ
+2031 
-2037 YAAGTPVT
+2037 AGTPVT
-2045 VVYELVEPVTE
+2045 LVYELAVPETE
-2056 AMTAIAPITTEP
+2056 ALTAVASIAPQP
-2068 GQINIL
+2068 GEVNIF

-2082 TLHGS
+2082 TVHGS
-2087 GWETVNDTSGLRVDL
+2087 GWETVNDTTNLRDGLSDVD
-2102 SEVDDTLAAL
+2102 STLAAL
-2112 EEKFG
+2112 EEEFG
-2117 TLGDTV
+2117 ILGNTV

-2148 QINALRVEIE
+2148 QIDALRVEIE
-2158 ANTDGITLRKNEIEA
+2158 ANTNGITLRKEEIEA
-2173 IGDRVS
+2173 VGDRVS
-2179 NIERGVH
+2179 NIESGVH

-2196 SDSPFETHVTHEGVV
+2196 SDSPFETHVTHQGVV
-2211 ISENDMPTITVKEN
+2211 ISENDMPMITVKEN
-2225 KMTSPRAH
+2225 KMTSPRVHA
-2233 ITDSLIFGADA
+2233 TDSLIFGADA